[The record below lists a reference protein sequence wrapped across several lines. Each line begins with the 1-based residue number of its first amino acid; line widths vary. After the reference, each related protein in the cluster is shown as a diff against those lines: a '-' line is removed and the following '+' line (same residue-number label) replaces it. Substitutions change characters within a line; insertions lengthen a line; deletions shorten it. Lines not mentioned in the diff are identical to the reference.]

1 MHAKGCCT
9 MHILAIGWSTSMPSF
24 RKFIH
29 WEKIPQRLRVL
40 IFSTLFS
47 KRVFRKVPKLLYH
60 MQRGLCLSIILFAK
74 ISLLHLRWLRLMTN
88 YGIWTLMQFFSNSST
103 YITHMKIAPYAI
115 KQLLPF
121 WIQKFRILDSDSFL
135 FLKH

>member
-29 WEKIPQRLRVL
+29 RQKIPQRLRVL

-60 MQRGLCLSIILFAK
+60 MQRTLPVNHTFCKNLTFAFA
-74 ISLLHLRWLRLMTN
+74 LTPVLMTN